1 MKSNSG
7 KGLRLVSWNCQ
18 SGFQKKLS
26 VLEALKPDV
35 AVIQEVTEK
44 ALELLALGNRTM
56 WEGAKGKKGLA
67 VILFNDFKFLKPKK
81 YHVRHQYFLPTKIS
95 NGKVDLE
102 LIGVWTKGLK
112 DSHENGY
119 VGQAHNFMADN
130 PRAFSAKTMF
140 VGDFNA
146 NPIWDGLY
154 RKKTFSAL
162 VSALDACDI
171 RSAYHH
177 VTGDTHGKERQ
188 PTLYMYRHFHDK
200 TKAYHIDYCFAGS
213 HWLKRLEKVQV
224 PNGEKWKSVSDHFPL
239 VCDFR

>member
-1 MKSNSG
+1 M
-7 KGLRLVSWNCQ
+7 LRLVSWNCQ
-18 SGFQKKLS
+18 SGFHKKLP
-26 VLEALKPDV
+26 VLESLKPDV

-44 ALELLALGNRTM
+44 ALEMLELGRRAR

-81 YHVRHQYFLPTKIS
+81 HKVVNQYFLPTKIS
-95 NGKVDLE
+95 NGKVDME

-119 VGQAHNFMADN
+119 VGQAHNFMTDN

-146 NPIWDGLY
+146 NTIWDKG
-154 RKKTFSAL
+154 RREKTFSAL
-162 VSALDACDI
+162 VSKLEPYGVK
-171 RSAYHH
+171 SAYHH
-177 VTGDTHGKERQ
+177 VTGDTHGKERH
-188 PTLYMYRHFHDK
+188 PTLYMYRHFHDEK
-200 TKAYHIDYCFAGS
+200 KAYHIDYCFAGS
-213 HWLKRLEKVQV
+213 HWLKKLEKVQIHK
-224 PNGEKWKSVSDHFPL
+224 GEKWKSVSDHFPL